1 MISKAK
7 HGYSLIEL
15 IATMAMAGILAAIA
29 VPSWNKLLPSYL
41 LDSSVRQFLRTPQ
54 HKNARGHGEC
64 RLKLVYAS
72 GATAYTIQ
80 RDSTVLV
87 TKPLPEKVW
96 SSQRRYNLFLA
107 KRNRER
113 QPNPAG
119 AKLRWEVQTSGGES
133 DRQSSDLQA
142 E

>member
-29 VPSWNKLLPSYL
+29 VPSWNKLLPSYQ
-41 LDSSVRQFLRTPQ
+41 LDSSVRQFQSELHNIKMRAATENVGFQ
-54 HKNARGHGEC
+54 ACLCEWRHGLHNSERLCCLGHEAVAGRC
-64 RLKLVYAS
+64 GRYK
-72 GATAYTIQ
+72 
-80 RDSTVLV
+80 
-87 TKPLPEKVW
+87 
-96 SSQRRYNLFLA
+96 RRYNLFLA

-113 QPNPAG
+113 QPNPG